1 MNTGLSYDKRKSR
14 KLIIAAF
21 SKVSEYMYTVGL
33 PVARTIIILD
43 TNRELGCY
51 SGYDNDFLKRVF
63 DFRSYVRINDF
74 FWKKSEN

>member
-1 MNTGLSYDKRKSR
+1 MNTGLSCDKRKSR

-43 TNRELGCY
+43 TNREM
-51 SGYDNDFLKRVF
+51 V
-63 DFRSYVRINDF
+63 
-74 FWKKSEN
+74 